1 MLHLYLDVCSKP
13 LGTFLSS
20 LCQILKHENVGL
32 FQLTAFPLHFQRKC
46 LVKVLHQTLD
56 VNTFKPLTFNGNR
69 PITVARKAAWKWMH
83 VLSLFFFC
91 LAVNQ
96 GSQTYRTGFR
106 DILWLRSVC
115 RQTYYRHAAVMHIWT
130 MFVAQS
136 LRYYLSMNDLCV
148 DEQLARAC
156 AVLAILSRTHH
167 LFPV

>member
-83 VLSLFFFC
+83 VLSLFFFYVLQWIRAHKHTEQVSEISCGCVQYADRHTIGMPLSCIYEQC
-91 LAVNQ
+91 LLP
-96 GSQTYRTGFR
+96 SLSDTIF
-106 DILWLRSVC
+106 LWMISV
-115 RQTYYRHAAVMHIWT
+115 
-130 MFVAQS
+130 
-136 LRYYLSMNDLCV
+136 
-148 DEQLARAC
+148 
-156 AVLAILSRTHH
+156 
-167 LFPV
+167 